1 MFGKRRTKIEPPHAV
16 ELDSLSTPEQ
26 AAKWLGLTQ
35 RVLLANVRRKKI
47 PAVRI
52 NDRVIRFHPRTI
64 LKEQGAV
71 QRA

>member
-1 MFGKRRTKIEPPHAV
+1 MVAATKQIAKRKKISV
-16 ELDSLSTPEQ
+16 ELDQLLTPCE
-26 AAKWLGLTQ
+26 AAQWLGLSQ

-64 LKEQGAV
+64 LQARGNA
-71 QRA
+71 